1 MKKIINR
8 PADFVD
14 ETMEGIVAACGDH
27 IRFLNG
33 DRRVLISG
41 YPVKKGKVGIVT
53 AGGSGHLPL
62 FLGYVGAGMADAC
75 AVGNVFASPAYTKMA
90 AAIRAADSGAGVL
103 CLYGNYGGDRMNFEQ
118 AIEDCAFDGIRC
130 RSVRACDDAAS
141 APKENAGKRRGV
153 AGIFYAYKCAGAA
166 ADQMRDLDAVAA
178 VAEKAAAN
186 TRTMGV
192 ALTPCIVPEANHNQ
206 TDAGEQTQEHTAA
219 RSGDEEE
226 CNQQGKL
233 EPEINTHGEFLL
245 SKLFRDLF
253 TYFEGDNTPVEDY
266 VSHETYSI
274 RDDNYTLSVI
284 SSVADTSSAYLLVTI
299 DAKNDAAA
307 AALMADD
314 FENMDTFSVRALE
327 NEAVKPEPTPTGNG
341 PAVEMPVAGGFS
353 YGEKEALRT
362 ETSRTYSMRVD
373 ELNAAVYAV
382 QLRLGLMEEGAYVEI
397 PVEPVEPVTVEVNAE
412 GTGSGTFDHIEGGAP
427 VTLETVS
434 LSPLSIQMEYSFADA
449 DGDAF
454 PLLFFRMTDGSLC
467 GWGQIVGDNLLGPTS
482 WNDRGTIHCDY
493 AHPLR
498 SVLELSQV
506 DAVVFNGMAYPLD
519 GGRPEP
525 VEIDPALYP
534 FQIPL
539 MDRLS
544 EGGGYSVPVRA
555 LCEGLG
561 VDCVWS
567 NEAQTAAMT
576 YRGVTITL
584 TPGSTTALVDG
595 QPVEMLEAPAAQDG
609 KLAACYAVFEDAWQV
624 SMSAAYDNWPSD
636 NAQRVAWLVIP

>member
-1 MKKIINR
+1 MVRVLAGRGAREDVEELTADVFLALWAHAGELDPEQGLRPWLGAVARNR
-8 PADFVD
+8 AMDWLRTHKEAAPLPEDAAAPGGADPQAEAERREWAARLWDAVEGLD
-14 ETMEGIVAACGDH
+14 EPDRTLFLRYYYCGDKLKDIARALGLTQTAAKQRLFRGRKALRDTLRKGGVRDRMRELWDGAVPMGVPCPQADPAAVKRRVNAALNAVPSERRAYMRH
-27 IRFLNG
+27 KIRF
-33 DRRVLISG
+33 
-41 YPVKKGKVGIVT
+41 
-53 AGGSGHLPL
+53 A
-62 FLGYVGAGMADAC
+62 AA
-75 AVGNVFASPAYTKMA
+75 A
-90 AAIRAADSGAGVL
+90 AAIAALLAG
-103 CLYGNYGGDRMNFEQ
+103 
-118 AIEDCAFDGIRC
+118 
-130 RSVRACDDAAS
+130 S
-141 APKENAGKRRGV
+141 A
-153 AGIFYAYKCAGAA
+153 
-166 ADQMRDLDAVAA
+166 LAVASRWN
-178 VAEKAAAN
+178 V
-186 TRTMGV
+186 
-192 ALTPCIVPEANHNQ
+192 L
-206 TDAGEQTQEHTAA
+206 D
-219 RSGDEEE
+219 
-226 CNQQGKL
+226 
-233 EPEINTHGEFLL
+233 F
-245 SKLFRDLF
+245 
-253 TYFEGDNTPVEDY
+253 YFEGDNTPVEDY

-299 DAKNDAAA
+299 EAKNDAAA

-382 QLRLGLMEEGAYVEI
+382 QLRLGLMEEGSYVEI

-525 VEIDPALYP
+525 VEIDPALNP

-576 YRGVTITL
+576 YRGVTIIL

-609 KLAACYAVFEDAWQV
+609 KLAACCAVFEDAWQV